1 MVVGHSDRVIAVT
14 AAMAR
19 ARHRGGAAVTYTT
32 MPYYPMTYYHYDL
45 PPTTLCSLCYPLPL
59 VLPPTPQGEPA
70 AARGECGQAG
80 ADLGRAGR

>member
-1 MVVGHSDRVIAVT
+1 MAVT

-45 PPTTLCSLCYPLPL
+45 PPTSMASARHRRCDRYDSITMTYDHYDLLPL
-59 VLPPTPQGEPA
+59 
-70 AARGECGQAG
+70 
-80 ADLGRAGR
+80 